1 MYCRDIKLPAGKVT
15 SFGGKKESDPMRRA
29 MSFKASPS
37 GSAAEPTP
45 KRGARMS
52 STSKISPTDESV
64 PSTDS
69 QTSGIGTGTGGSLT
83 KKSPTRT
90 SSVGLR
96 SAPSESNLTE
106 DAPKS
111 ISRDRKAASIS
122 NLNAKQESGVP
133 PPLLN
138 AKQPSQKK
146 LTDDRPR
153 GSIAKRS
160 SAVQ

>member
-1 MYCRDIKLPAGKVT
+1 MYCREIKLPAGKVT
-15 SFGGKKESDPMRRA
+15 SFGGKKESDPMRKA
-29 MSFKASPS
+29 LSFKASPS
-37 GSAAEPTP
+37 GSAAESTP

-52 STSKISPTDESV
+52 SISKISPIDESV

-69 QTSGIGTGTGGSLT
+69 PTSGT
-83 KKSPTRT
+83 KKPPTRT
-90 SSVGLR
+90 SSVGLK
-96 SAPSESNLTE
+96 SAPSELNLTE

-111 ISRDRKAASIS
+111 ISSRDRKAISTS
-122 NLNAKQESGVP
+122 NLNAKQESGA
-133 PPLLN
+133 PPLLT

-146 LTDDRPR
+146 LTDDRQQR

>member
-15 SFGGKKESDPMRRA
+15 SFGGKKDSSNLMHRGL
-29 MSFKASPS
+29 SFKASPS
-37 GSAAEPTP
+37 GSAAESTP

-52 STSKISPTDESV
+52 STNKISPTDESV

-69 QTSGIGTGTGGSLT
+69 STSGTGNLA

-96 SAPSESNLTE
+96 GSAPSESNLTE
-106 DAPKS
+106 DAPKG
-111 ISRDRKAASIS
+111 ISRDRKASSIS
-122 NLNAKQESGVP
+122 NLNAKQESGT
-133 PPLLN
+133 PLLN

-146 LTDDRPR
+146 LTDDRSR
-153 GSIAKRS
+153 GSIVKRS
-160 SAVQ
+160 SVGQ

>member
-1 MYCRDIKLPAGKVT
+1 MYCREIKLPAGKVI

-29 MSFKASPS
+29 LSFKS
-37 GSAAEPTP
+37 GSTAESTP

-52 STSKISPTDESV
+52 SISKISPIEESV
-64 PSTDS
+64 PSTDIP
-69 QTSGIGTGTGGSLT
+69 TSGTGSLV

-90 SSVGLR
+90 SSVGLKG
-96 SAPSESNLTE
+96 APSESNLTE
-106 DAPKS
+106 DTPKS
-111 ISRDRKAASIS
+111 ISSRDRKATSIS
-122 NLNAKQESGVP
+122 NLNAKQESGT

-146 LTDDRPR
+146 LTDDRQR

-160 SAVQ
+160 SVVQQ